1 MCLRVI
7 HTHTFAMQHFTSN
20 TKNKC
25 LMEFFLLL
33 YQKFTLLKGGRE
45 RERCASERESWKLW
59 SEHRM
64 FGLPDMVFVLVSAA
78 ICLLLFGAIFGN
90 LLDGWIVSSNTQTC
104 QTYNAGDDDD
114 EAFV

>member
-7 HTHTFAMQHFTSN
+7 HTHTFAVQHFTSN

-25 LMEFFLLL
+25 LMEFFFIVVSKV
-33 YQKFTLLKGGRE
+33 YTTQRGE

-104 QTYNAGDDDD
+104 QTYNAGDDD